1 VSVYITDYVDN
12 PDIEREVLGDIVSQ
26 DKNTAEV
33 LLVWHQRID
42 KEYLDLFPSLK
53 GVVRYGVGYDAID
66 LKAIKDRGIVFCNT
80 PDYGT
85 DEVSDTAVGMILNIT
100 RGISRYDHLCRF
112 YTDNSW
118 QENTIT
124 SLKRNNQ
131 ITIGVIGA
139 GRIGG
144 SVIRKSKAIGFN
156 VVFFDPYKDRGYE
169 KMLGVDRV
177 DTLNELLSM
186 SDVVSINT
194 PLTDETKG
202 MVNVDFISKMKYGS
216 SLINT
221 ARGEIVINLDDFI
234 EPIKSGK
241 ISGLALDVL
250 PLEPPKNSKLINSW
264 REREEWLDGRVV
276 VNPHTSYY
284 TKNSYQEMR
293 RKASENAKRIMV
305 GEIPH
310 NVIIK

>member
-1 VSVYITDYVDN
+1 MYITDYVDN

-131 ITIGVIGA
+131 ITIGEALKELIELDEVKEREIEKLLA
-139 GRIGG
+139 EILEH
-144 SVIRKSKAIGFN
+144 
-156 VVFFDPYKDRGYE
+156 DRGE
-169 KMLGVDRV
+169 LKAVGVKD
-177 DTLNELLSM
+177 NPEY
-186 SDVVSINT
+186 
-194 PLTDETKG
+194 DEEFAKIG
-202 MVNVDFISKMKYGS
+202 RREDDSSKK
-216 SLINT
+216 
-221 ARGEIVINLDDFI
+221 D
-234 EPIKSGK
+234 K
-241 ISGLALDVL
+241 
-250 PLEPPKNSKLINSW
+250 
-264 REREEWLDGRVV
+264 
-276 VNPHTSYY
+276 
-284 TKNSYQEMR
+284 
-293 RKASENAKRIMV
+293 
-305 GEIPH
+305 
-310 NVIIK
+310 